1 MFRTLFA
8 SGAGASGAAVSSMP
22 ATDPATQRYMM
33 RIMEGTGLDPA
44 ALTYAQDGL
53 DPIWAFVTV
62 ATVGMGPHF
71 AAAGRRWMEDRSA
84 DRTRRLEAELSGYI
98 EKGPDDVE

>member
-8 SGAGASGAAVSSMP
+8 SGAGAGGAAVANMP
-22 ATDPATQRYMM
+22 ATSPETQRYMM

-44 ALTYAQDGL
+44 AMTYAQQGL
-53 DPIWAFVTV
+53 DPIWGFVTV
-62 ATVGMGPHF
+62 ATIGMGPHL

-84 DRTRRLEAELSGYI
+84 DRTRRLEHELSGYV
-98 EKGPDDVE
+98 ERGPKDV